1 MKLFLVP
8 NFIFEG
14 HMSTLDEL
22 KYVID
27 NYTVSSATSIS
38 NLDTKAD
45 RYVVISSFNEIE
57 ERIDLLESKI
67 ELLRSEMD
75 ARTENPKIKSDLE
88 IFVENGTNIVKDIE
102 NWYNSFINLFEVIN

>member
-1 MKLFLVP
+1 MINKYL
-8 NFIFEG
+8 
-14 HMSTLDEL
+14 TLDGL
-22 KYVID
+22 KYAID
-27 NYTVSSATSIS
+27 NYTVSSETFATSVNDIKGDICSVTIS
-38 NLDTKAD
+38 FD
-45 RYVVISSFNEIE
+45 EIK

-102 NWYNSFINLFEVIN
+102 NWYNSFINLFEVID